1 MNTTKMIK
9 TGLLLCSSLMLATG
23 ALAELAPD
31 FMEKLTA
38 DSRPEEDKARDGARR
53 PYQVMQLLGV
63 DAGMTA
69 VDIGAGGGWFT
80 RVLSAAVGPSGKVI
94 AQFGPRA
101 LEQNDGA
108 SQKALAASLGNVEAA
123 FVNPAEIPANT
134 ADIAITALNI
144 HHANDERG
152 IAAMR
157 DLFNLLKPGGVAAVI
172 DHIATEATP
181 GPNYSSLHRM
191 LPAQAAGWIREAG
204 LEIIEES
211 DILRTTAD
219 DHTMSIEAPEL
230 GRDVDQF
237 MFVVR
242 KPG

>member
-9 TGLLLCSSLMLATG
+9 TGLLLCSSLMLAAG
-23 ALAELAPD
+23 AMADLAPD

-38 DSRPEEDKARDGARR
+38 DSRPEEDKVRDGARR
-53 PYQVMQLLGV
+53 PYQVMQALGV

-80 RVLSAAVGPSGKVI
+80 RVLSAAVGPEGKVI

-101 LEQNDGA
+101 LEQNEGA
-108 SQKALAASLGNVEAA
+108 AQKALAASLGNVEPA
-123 FVNPAEIPANT
+123 FVNPAEIQAGV
-134 ADIAITALNI
+134 ADVVVTALNI
-144 HHANDERG
+144 HHYNDERG

-157 DLFNLLKPGGVAAVI
+157 DLFNMLKSGGMAAVI
-172 DHIATEATP
+172 DHVATDATP
-181 GPNYSSLHRM
+181 GPNFGSLHRI
-191 LPAQAAGWIREAG
+191 LPAQVAGWIRDAG
-204 LEIIEES
+204 LEIVAES

-219 DHTMSIEAPEL
+219 DHTMSIDAPEL
-230 GRDVDQF
+230 ARDVDQF
-237 MFVVR
+237 MFIVR

>member
-1 MNTTKMIK
+1 
-9 TGLLLCSSLMLATG
+9 
-23 ALAELAPD
+23 
-31 FMEKLTA
+31 
-38 DSRPEEDKARDGARR
+38 
-53 PYQVMQLLGV
+53 
-63 DAGMTA
+63 
-69 VDIGAGGGWFT
+69 
-80 RVLSAAVGPSGKVI
+80 
-94 AQFGPRA
+94 
-101 LEQNDGA
+101 
-108 SQKALAASLGNVEAA
+108 
-123 FVNPAEIPANT
+123 
-134 ADIAITALNI
+134 
-144 HHANDERG
+144 
-152 IAAMR
+152 
-157 DLFNLLKPGGVAAVI
+157 VAAVI

-181 GPNYSSLHRM
+181 GPNYGSLHRM